1 MSFQALPLSVI
12 LPMKGKTILLGVTG
26 SIAAYKAADLLR
38 DLQNRGAEV
47 HVILTESAQKF
58 IPALTLKTLSRNPV
72 MTSLWDEEND
82 WCPGHIELAD
92 KADLLLV
99 APATANVIAEFAQG
113 LAPDLLTCVHLATKA
128 PVLIAPAMN
137 GKMLEH
143 PATQNNRKI
152 LESWGHQ
159 FVDPVVG
166 DLACG
171 YSGNGKLSPI
181 EVIAD
186 KAEEL
191 LNA

>member
-1 MSFQALPLSVI
+1 
-12 LPMKGKTILLGVTG
+12 MKGKTIILGVTG
-26 SIAAYKAADLLR
+26 SIAAYKSADLLR
-38 DLQNRGAEV
+38 ELQNRGADV
-47 HVILTESAQKF
+47 HVILTESAQRF

-92 KADLLLV
+92 MADLLLV
-99 APATANVIAEFAQG
+99 APATANILAAFAHG
-113 LAPDLLTCVHLATKA
+113 LASDLLTCVHLATKA

-143 PATQNNRKI
+143 PATRNNWKI
-152 LESWGHQ
+152 LENWGHQ

-166 DLACG
+166 ELACG

-181 EVIAD
+181 ETIVER
-186 KAEEL
+186 AEEIL
-191 LNA
+191 QEY

>member
-1 MSFQALPLSVI
+1 
-12 LPMKGKTILLGVTG
+12 MKGKTILLGVTG

-38 DLQNRGAEV
+38 ELQARGADI
-47 HVILTESAQKF
+47 HVILTESAQRF

-137 GKMLEH
+137 GKMLDH
-143 PATQNNRKI
+143 PATQSNRKI
-152 LESWGHQ
+152 LEEWGHQ
-159 FVDPVVG
+159 FVEPVVG

-171 YSGNGKLSPI
+171 YSGNGKLADI
-181 EVIAD
+181 LEIANT
-186 KAEEL
+186 AEEIL
-191 LNA
+191 KG